1 MQKNG
6 MTGIFGYLLHRLNA
20 YSSPGLLLRILHD
33 LVVSNAGMFLGAVFT
48 ITFWIDNPVIPRYH
62 FQNMFINTW
71 LENIPLVT
79 LSCLIGYGMTGLYGV
94 TRENRFRKIL
104 IAVAEAVTA
113 ALLIHLPFVFQR
125 QQDPPEHVLRGVV
138 FRLCLHAD
146 RAAGAAVFLCT
157 L

>member
-20 YSSPGLLLRILHD
+20 YSSPGLLLRIGLD

-113 ALLIHLPFVFQR
+113 ALLIYTFLLYFSVNRSPGACSSWGGLLSLCSYWR
-125 QQDPPEHVLRGVV
+125 EDWRG
-138 FRLCLHAD
+138 
-146 RAAGAAVFLCT
+146 GISM
-157 L
+157 